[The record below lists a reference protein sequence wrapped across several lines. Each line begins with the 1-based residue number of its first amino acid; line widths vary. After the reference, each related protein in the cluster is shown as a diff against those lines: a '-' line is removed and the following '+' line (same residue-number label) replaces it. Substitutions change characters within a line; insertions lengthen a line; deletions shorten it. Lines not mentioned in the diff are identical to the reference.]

1 MSSPQQRRSIRPT
14 GEKYLPAE
22 QVEETILPAQYRN
35 EPFVHVHYPGCWEW
49 DREQKRM
56 IPTLSAITGM
66 RGVNGVGEDGKMHRA
81 LGSSVEK
88 GGTHILPNDQ
98 RLGEWMGFITRY
110 KAAGDPGQPN
120 GWCYVFRS
128 AGFEILPGGRAN
140 PVDGSKEF
148 KLFRRYLLDHGIVPP
163 IPVAVFNEL
172 RANADKALDGAIRVA
187 QDNPHRAAKVDER
200 RQVLAEMDAWWER
213 EMNGEPEPSAA
224 PETPAPRRRVRASPE
239 PAPEVDLTPSAV

>member
-35 EPFVHVHYPGCWEW
+35 EPFVFVHYPGCWEW

-66 RGVNGVGEDGKMHRA
+66 RGVNGVGEDGKIHRA

-88 GGTHILPNDQ
+88 GGTPILPNDQ

-128 AGFEILPGGRAN
+128 ATFEILPGGRAN

-148 KLFRRYLLDHGIVPP
+148 REFRRYLLDHGIVPP

-213 EMNGEPEPSAA
+213 EMNGEPEPSAT
-224 PETPAPRRRVRASPE
+224 PEAPAPRRRVRAAPE
-239 PAPEVDLTPSAV
+239 PAPEVDLTPSSV